1 MKNIPNQTRQGL
13 LNAFCACVL
22 ESASLES
29 PDYTADSLIHGV
41 DMPTRSWG
49 RAGTLP
55 TSAALRPTCHREA
68 GPVALPG
75 LPAILVLG
83 DAAVG
88 GEGVLL
94 LHVRDV
100 QPAVGSDKKPVL
112 WRHNQDT
119 VDYFSGWTC
128 HQKQLGPGPGLL
140 LCQVALLPR
149 GWEMMGKRGL
159 KL

>member
-1 MKNIPNQTRQGL
+1 MKNIPDQTRQGL
-13 LNAFCACVL
+13 PAGFCTCVL
-22 ESASLES
+22 ESASLECAH
-29 PDYTADSLIHGV
+29 YTADSLIHGV
-41 DMPTRSWG
+41 NMPTRSWG

-55 TSAALRPTCHREA
+55 SSPALWPTCHREA

-119 VDYFSGWTC
+119 VDYSSGQTC
-128 HQKQLGPGPGLL
+128 HQKQIGPGAGLL
-140 LCQVALLPR
+140 LGQVALLPR
-149 GWEMMGKRGL
+149 GWEMMGKRG
-159 KL
+159 

>member
-1 MKNIPNQTRQGL
+1 MRYIPDQTRQGL
-13 LNAFCACVL
+13 LGAFCACGP
-22 ESASLES
+22 ESAPPEC
-29 PDYTADSLIHGV
+29 PDYTADSLLHGV
-41 DMPTRSWG
+41 STPTRSRG
-49 RAGTLP
+49 QAGARP
-55 TSAALRPTCHREA
+55 SSPALWPTCHREA

-119 VDYFSGWTC
+119 VDYFSGRTC
-128 HQKQLGPGPGLL
+128 PQKQLGPGAGLL
-140 LCQVALLPR
+140 LSQVALLPG
-149 GWEMMGKRGL
+149 GWEMMGKGG
-159 KL
+159 